1 MLFCNVCTSTHLQF
15 RKNTRAGQVFWSK
28 VMQVVASDISDT
40 QHSCFGFILEQWG
53 KIFCL
58 RPFSCL
64 FRVSVDSCCWS
75 AETADPVRRR
85 RSRAMP
91 RSLTLWLQ
99 NVVPAWTYIR
109 HERVPHIVPCTWM
122 KHKLKCHCF
131 AEAEL
136 YKLIDWLIDIVFN
149 CWLMDVCR
157 QNPLILIWAF
167 EINFRIRDWLYDW
180 ILLQKSCRGQD
191 AFRQGRQEQG
201 LLQAVPGSAHV
212 LHDMNLINHSCRSSS
227 GGGERAR
234 PTTSPARGSSSRT
247 RTSIIHRSTGEGF
260 HEDFVEISSRDDFI

>member
-1 MLFCNVCTSTHLQF
+1 MCAGKRLIDFCKSGFC
-15 RKNTRAGQVFWSK
+15 
-28 VMQVVASDISDT
+28 
-40 QHSCFGFILEQWG
+40 FILEQWAILVNWG

-109 HERVPHIVPCTWM
+109 HERASHTAPCTWV
-122 KHKLKCHCF
+122 KHKQKYHCF
-131 AEAEL
+131 TYIL
-136 YKLIDWLIDIVFN
+136 SPN
-149 CWLMDVCR
+149 CWLMVVYS
-157 QNPLILIWAF
+157 QNPLIPIWAF
-167 EINFRIRDWLYDW
+167 EINFRIRDWFYDW